1 MIERFLRPLYNSKM
15 KKNSRNNQVI
25 LRANLHWKRT
35 TMQAWIAS
43 CQMRPTLQFLT
54 EKTFSFKGLD
64 FLTRHIMIYRF
75 TGICCKIIHVKAT
88 KTVNLT
94 ENHKHTFAPYVGR
107 GVGPNSGLICS
118 NNKRTITQIKE
129 LDARINKLIINS
141 EPHRQNLNPKQ

>member
-43 CQMRPTLQFLT
+43 CQMRPTLHFLT
-54 EKTFSFKGLD
+54 EKTFSFKGLG
-64 FLTRHIMIYRF
+64 FLTRHIIRNRL
-75 TGICCKIIHVKAT
+75 TSIGCKIIHIKAT

-94 ENHKHTFAPYVGR
+94 ENQERTFALYVGR

-141 EPHRQNLNPKQ
+141 EPHRQNLNPK

>member
-1 MIERFLRPLYNSKM
+1 
-15 KKNSRNNQVI
+15 
-25 LRANLHWKRT
+25 
-35 TMQAWIAS
+35 MQAWIAS

-64 FLTRHIMIYRF
+64 FLTRHIIRNRL
-75 TGICCKIIHVKAT
+75 TSIGCKIIHIKAT

-94 ENHKHTFAPYVGR
+94 ENQERTFALYVGR